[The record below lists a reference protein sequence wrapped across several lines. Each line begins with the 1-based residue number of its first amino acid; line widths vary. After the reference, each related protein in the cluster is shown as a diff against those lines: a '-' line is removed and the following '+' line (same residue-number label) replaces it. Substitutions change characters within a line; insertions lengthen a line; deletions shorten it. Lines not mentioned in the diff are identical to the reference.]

1 MAKDPKTPDLKDQ
14 ETVVPPETNSGDN
27 PLEATTGD
35 NLLLLS
41 KSSSDA
47 DVIKQNDQKSSAFFA
62 STGTTT
68 VTLMRN
74 RTLYH
79 NGVRYKGGTT
89 LELSQQDADHLIK
102 HHYAVAGSL
111 LPAGGFIV
119 PQIHTPK
126 EGSDVG

>member
-1 MAKDPKTPDLKDQ
+1 MAKDPKTLELKDQ
-14 ETVVPPETNSGDN
+14 EAVIPPETTESDSP
-27 PLEATTGD
+27 PLPSEKG
-35 NLLLLS
+35 
-41 KSSSDA
+41 SDA
-47 DVIKQNDQKSSAFFA
+47 DVTKQNDQKSSAFFA

-79 NGVRYKGGTT
+79 NGVQYKGGTT
-89 LELSQQDADHLIK
+89 LELPQQDADHLIK

-119 PQIHTPK
+119 PQTYTPK